1 MKKVFLARKASVY
14 VLSLLLALGSFSN
27 LAFAQAQ
34 TTARITGT
42 VVDQQG
48 AVISNAEVVV
58 RNDATGVEYKVN
70 AGDDGFFVV
79 ASVPVGVY
87 TVSATA
93 QGFKQ
98 TVVKNVKAEVGGVA
112 TVSIKLEVGAA
123 SETVTVTSGAEV
135 LEKESNV
142 VGSTIVG
149 RQITQL
155 PFTSRDALDLVLN
168 LPGTQSGGRPRQ
180 STINGL
186 PKAALNITLDGVN
199 IQDTNLRAS
208 DGFFT
213 YIRPRIDAIEEVR
226 VTTAGQSAESA
237 AGGAVQ
243 INFVT
248 KGGTNE
254 YHGGAWWYHR
264 NPSLNSNFYFNKLN
278 RIKDPQNPGCD
289 PTQPGCLVE
298 TPRARVLLNQWG
310 VKVGGPITPWLK
322 DRAFF
327 FFSYDEFRLPEAT
340 VRTRTILTPDAAR
353 GIFKFPDA
361 SAPGGIRSVD
371 LLALARNANLP
382 STLDPLISRVYADI
396 HASTSQG
403 AVTPL
408 TDPNFNSFVFTNKGF
423 QVRRFPTTRFDINI
437 TEKHHLE
444 AVHNFNDFA
453 GQADFLNGVDPAF
466 PPPIPQIFGSQGS
479 DRFSLTTALRSQI
492 TSKLVSEFRFGLTGG
507 TVLFF
512 GNLAPA
518 DFDPFGGIALD
529 FPLGNDPQSLTG
541 NSRRNGPRF
550 ELSENVNWLK
560 GRHSLNFGGGYIWD
574 RLFSQ
579 TSGGSLVPTIQFGIT
594 NTDPALNAFNSIPAS
609 FRANARA
616 LYAMMTG
623 RVTNVNINGKLD
635 EETKQYTLDGT
646 AIVRNKQDEYGF
658 WGQDSFKVR
667 DNLTLNFG
675 LRWEAVLAPRH
686 RNNVYIRPGY
696 EGLFGISGV
705 GNLFKP
711 SVTTGSQPFYTPVDE
726 NTKPYND
733 DLNNFAPNLGIAWS
747 PRFGNSWL
755 KKIFGEGDKT
765 VIRAGYSI
773 SYFRGGN
780 FDFSGVLGNN
790 PGATVFA
797 GSRADIEHTAGSI
810 LLRNGLPALK
820 APPPITFPRPVAIG
834 EQLRD
839 FDPNIRTP
847 YVQSWSFG
855 IQRELDRDTALE
867 IRYVGNRSIG
877 LIQQFQ
883 LNEANIFE
891 NGFLDEFI
899 QAQRNL
905 AINRANGRGN
915 NFRNNGLPGQAAL
928 RIFEASFGSATSG
941 NFANANFLLDLDR
954 GEAGRAAGRLAF
966 TSSFQNNRVA
976 RGLAANLFIVNPAN
990 LTTVGLQ
997 TNGQGSWYNGLVV
1010 ELRRRL
1016 ARGLL
1021 VQGSYTWSR
1030 SLDTFGESIRNIQQ
1044 HKGTSEFDI
1053 RHGFKL
1059 DYIYELPFG
1068 PGRRFQG
1075 PGGVIG
1081 KILEGWETDGIIR
1094 WQSGRQFALTCGRQ
1108 TFNNGEAG
1116 CVLVGMDAKQ
1126 LQDAIR
1132 IRKDPEAALRGNVF
1146 WLPEDIIVNTQRAFG
1161 TLTDAPPTG
1170 RYIGPPTTPGQSGS
1184 FIQLYGPS
1192 FFRADI
1198 SLVKKT
1204 RVTETVNIEFRTE
1217 FLNAFNNINFLIG
1230 SPAADATNI
1239 GVGGLTF
1246 GQTNQAYQD
1255 LSTTNDPG
1263 GRLIQFVFR
1272 INF

>member
-1 MKKVFLARKASVY
+1 MRIPLWAKRAFIST
-14 VLSLLLALGSFSN
+14 LSLLFALSSLSGLAL
-27 LAFAQAQ
+27 AQAQ
-34 TTARITGT
+34 TTARITGS

-48 AVISNAEVVV
+48 AVISNAEIVI
-58 RNDATGVEYKVN
+58 RNDATNQEYKVN

-87 TVSATA
+87 TLTATA

-112 TVSIKLEVGAA
+112 TVSVKLEVGAA
-123 SETVTVTSGAEV
+123 TETVTVTSGAEV

-142 VGSTIVG
+142 VGTTIVG

-199 IQDTNLRAS
+199 IQDTNLRSS

-278 RIKDPQNPGCD
+278 RVQ
-289 PTQPGCLVE
+289 QPDGTFAE

-310 VKVGGPITPWLK
+310 AKIGGPITPWLK

-340 VRTRTILTPDAAR
+340 VRTRTILTQDAAR
-353 GIFKFPDA
+353 GIFKYPDA
-361 SAPGGIRSVD
+361 TAPGGIRSVD
-371 LLALARNANLP
+371 LLAIARN
-382 STLDPLISRVYADI
+382 STLPPSANMVSTVDPLISSVYADI
-396 HASTSQG
+396 LASTAQG
-403 AVTPL
+403 AVTPSS
-408 TDPNFNSFVFTNKGF
+408 DPNFNTFVFTNTGF

-437 TEKHHLE
+437 TDKHHLE

-453 GQADFLNGVDPAF
+453 GRADFLNARDPAF
-466 PPPIPQIFGSQGS
+466 PSPVPQIFGSQGS
-479 DRFSLTTALRSQI
+479 DRFSLATALRSQI

-512 GNLAPA
+512 GNLAPG
-518 DFDPFGGIALD
+518 DFAPFNNLALD
-529 FPLGNDPQSLTG
+529 FPLGTDPHIPAT

-550 ELSENVNWLK
+550 ELRENVNWLK

-579 TSGGSLVPTIQFGIT
+579 SSGGNLVPQVQFGIT
-594 NTDPALNAFNSIPAS
+594 TTDPATNAFNSIPAT

-635 EETKQYTLDGT
+635 EESRKYTIDGT
-646 AIVRNKQDEYGF
+646 AIARNKQDEYGF

-686 RNNVYIRPGY
+686 RNGVYIRPGY
-696 EGLFGISGV
+696 ENLFGISGV
-705 GNLFKP
+705 GNLFSP
-711 SVTTGSQPFYTPVDE
+711 GVTTGSQPFYSPVDE
-726 NTKPYND
+726 ETKLYDD
-733 DLNNFAPNLGIAWS
+733 DLNNFAPNIGIAWS
-747 PRFGNSWL
+747 PKFGNTWL
-755 KKIFGEGDKT
+755 KKIFGEGDST

-780 FDFSGVLGNN
+780 FDFDGVLSSN
-790 PGATVFA
+790 PGLTVFA

-810 LLRNGLPALK
+810 LLRNGLPTLRI
-820 APPPITFPRPVAIG
+820 PPDPAFPRAVAIG

-839 FDPNIRTP
+839 YDPNIRTP

-855 IQRELDRDTALE
+855 IQRELNRDTALE

-883 LNEANIFE
+883 LNETNIFE

-915 NFRNNGLPGQAAL
+915 NFRNNGLPGQTSL
-928 RIFEASFGSATSG
+928 PIFEASFGSATSA
-941 NFANANFLLDLDR
+941 NFANSNFLLDLDR
-954 GEAGRAAGRLAF
+954 GEAGRTAGRLAF

-976 RGLAANLFIVNPAN
+976 RGLAANLFLVNPAN
-990 LTTVGLQ
+990 LTTVALQ
-997 TNGQGSWYNGLVV
+997 TNGQSSWYNGLVV

-1016 ARGLL
+1016 AHGLL
-1021 VQGSYTWSR
+1021 VQSSYTWSR
-1030 SLDTFGESIRNIQQ
+1030 SLDTFGHSIRNIQQ
-1044 HKGTSEFDI
+1044 HKSTSEFDI
-1053 RHGFKL
+1053 RHAFKL

-1068 PGRRFQG
+1068 AGRKWDYRG

-1094 WQSGRQFALTCGRQ
+1094 WQSGRQFDLSCGRQ
-1108 TFNNGEAG
+1108 TFNTGDAG
-1116 CVLVGMDAKQ
+1116 CVLVGMDARQ
-1126 LQDAIR
+1126 LQEAIR

-1146 WLPEDIIVNTQRAFG
+1146 WLPQDIIVNTQRAFG
-1161 TLTDAPPTG
+1161 TLADAPPTG
-1170 RYIGPPTTPGQSGS
+1170 RYIGPPTTPGQVGS
-1184 FIQLYGPS
+1184 YIQLYGPS

-1204 RVTETVNIEFRTE
+1204 RVTETVSIEFRTE

-1246 GQTNQAYQD
+1246 GQTTQAYQD